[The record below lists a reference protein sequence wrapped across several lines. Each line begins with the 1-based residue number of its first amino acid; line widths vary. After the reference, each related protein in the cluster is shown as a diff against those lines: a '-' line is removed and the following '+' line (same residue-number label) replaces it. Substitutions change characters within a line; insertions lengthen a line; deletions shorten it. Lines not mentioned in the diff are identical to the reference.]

1 MHNKALNVVSMWQK
15 RLHGMFIVPQGLEMA
30 IQNDV
35 FLSDS
40 HPPRKP
46 LGLGLKIKYSTLW
59 LCQNSYWKWPFIVSF
74 PIKNGDFP

>member
-1 MHNKALNVVSMWQK
+1 MHNKALNVVSMRQN

-40 HPPRKP
+40 HPPRK
-46 LGLGLKIKYSTLW
+46 LYGLV
-59 LCQNSYWKWPFIVSF
+59 WK
-74 PIKNGDFP
+74 